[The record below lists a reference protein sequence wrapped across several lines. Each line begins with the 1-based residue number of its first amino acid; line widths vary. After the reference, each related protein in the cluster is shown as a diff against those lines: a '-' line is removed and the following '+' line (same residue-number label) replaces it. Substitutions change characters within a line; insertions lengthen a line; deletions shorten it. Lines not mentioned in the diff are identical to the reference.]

1 MAMTRSQT
9 SASGSRRDD
18 KDQKESWKHLL
29 KSRNLEELTNMSK
42 RSLKKENKRQKLMS
56 GKTNDEEKDLDLFLP
71 RSYVELCTG
80 STREMK
86 IQEGI
91 NKKMVINSKHQNNN
105 EITSNNDK
113 MFIGNIRKGSL
124 GRGGRTNE

>member
-42 RSLKKENKRQKLMS
+42 TSLKKENKRQKLMS
-56 GKTNDEEKDLDLFLP
+56 GKPMMRKKIWIFSS
-71 RSYVELCTG
+71 RILC
-80 STREMK
+80 RIMYWIYARNENARRNQ
-86 IQEGI
+86 QENG
-91 NKKMVINSKHQNNN
+91 
-105 EITSNNDK
+105 D
-113 MFIGNIRKGSL
+113 
-124 GRGGRTNE
+124 